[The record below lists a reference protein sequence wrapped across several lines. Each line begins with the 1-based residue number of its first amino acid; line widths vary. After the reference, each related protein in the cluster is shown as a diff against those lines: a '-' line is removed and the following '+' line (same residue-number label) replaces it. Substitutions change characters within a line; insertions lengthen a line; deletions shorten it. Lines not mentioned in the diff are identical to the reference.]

1 MLKLGQGM
9 SSPTK
14 QVSVRR
20 LPPLPNQI
28 TLRSFRENGNVSDET
43 HTGGGGG
50 SLKGKPSGGNKNVF
64 EMSQM

>member
-1 MLKLGQGM
+1 M

-28 TLRSFRENGNVSDET
+28 TLRNLRENGNVLNDES
-43 HTGGGGG
+43 HAGGGG
-50 SLKGKPSGGNKNVF
+50 SLKGKPSGGNDARKIVF
-64 EMSQM
+64 KMSQL

>member
-1 MLKLGQGM
+1 MFKLGGKM

-28 TLRSFRENGNVSDET
+28 TLRNFRENGNASEET
-43 HTGGGGG
+43 HAGGGG
-50 SLKGKPSGGNKNVF
+50 SLKGKPSGGESSKQENF
-64 EMSQM
+64 L